1 MRRRSKS
8 RLGLPQIYFFSPCL
22 QHFPKLTGQ
31 GEKGEGEGKEGG
43 RPYITASKEGKEGPG
58 NWEGGRVGS
67 ECAGGASS
75 LHKRDAVVMMEGGGE
90 GGRREGKKSG
100 IKERG
105 SGCRKRRTF
114 LKGGSSVH
122 RSEERLSRKKNKRL
136 QRRIRARWHQ

>member
-1 MRRRSKS
+1 MHRRSKS
-8 RLGLPQIYFFSPCL
+8 RLGLPRTLSQIYFFSPCL

-58 NWEGGRVGS
+58 NWEGRRVGS

-75 LHKRDAVVMMEGGGE
+75 LHKRDAVVMMDG

-105 SGCRKRRTF
+105 SGGRKRRTF
-114 LKGGSSVH
+114 LKEGSSVH
-122 RSEERLSRKKNKRL
+122 RSEERLSRKK
-136 QRRIRARWHQ
+136 ISVC